1 MLKQDIELKL
11 EKFKNQNRIR
21 FIVDNLPF
29 NVDYS
34 DIINDKEQEYIY
46 VKNKKGEIEYLFIY
60 SAINDIIPL

>member
-11 EKFKNQNRIR
+11 EKFKNYHKIR
-21 FIVDNLPF
+21 FIIDNIPF
-29 NVDYS
+29 NVNYS

-46 VKNKKGEIEYLFIY
+46 IKNQKGEIEYLFIY